1 MIKHI
6 FSVICNRTS
15 IDKET
20 NSLSIFN
27 VIEQITILSEPD
39 KTVRIP
45 LYFEVISQWARSD
58 ENVPCIGTAKAYMCD
73 QAGISNIPVEIKIDL
88 TKNIFART
96 IIRISGI
103 ELRGPGMYEF
113 HIDLKTEKDDWSPI
127 SSVPFQVIYKQPA
140 KKRLL
145 KGQVE

>member
-6 FSVICNRTS
+6 FSTICNRTS

-27 VIEQITILSEPD
+27 IIEQITIISEPD

-45 LYFEVISQWARSD
+45 LYFEVISQWTRSD

-73 QAGISNIPVEIKIDL
+73 PVGTSNMLVEINIDL
-88 TKNIFART
+88 TKNFFART

-103 ELRGPGMYEF
+103 ELRGPGMYKF
-113 HIDLKTEKDDWSPI
+113 HIDLKTENDAWSPI
-127 SSVPFQVIYKQPA
+127 TSVPFQVIYRLPT
-140 KKRLL
+140 KK
-145 KGQVE
+145 KPSKVQVE